1 MKNISNSTVRNTV
14 TEQTLIYVDKLATTL
29 KLIDS
34 SQIATLV
41 EILVKMMTNN
51 GTLYICGN
59 GGSAANAMHLANDF
73 TFGISPSGDAMK
85 VEALTAN
92 SSIVTCLA
100 NDIGYEN
107 IFSHQLKVKAS
118 HNDVLLILSGS
129 GNSQNVIQAVMQAKK
144 IGMPTVAILGF
155 HGGKIKELVDLP
167 MHIQVMDMQI
177 SEDSQLIIGHIVMQS
192 LFRILNI
199 EN

>member
-1 MKNISNSTVRNTV
+1 MKKISDSTVRNTV
-14 TEQTLIYVDKLATTL
+14 TEQSLVYVDKLATTL

-34 SQIATLV
+34 AQISELV
-41 EILVKMMTNN
+41 EILLKMMTDN

-92 SSIVTCLA
+92 SSVITCLA

-118 HNDVLLILSGS
+118 LNDVLLVLSGS
-129 GNSQNVIQAVMQAKK
+129 GNSQNVIQAVLQAKK
-144 IGMPTVAILGF
+144 LGMPTVAILGF

-177 SEDSQLIIGHIVMQS
+177 AEDSQLIIGHIVMKS

-199 EN
+199 ES

>member
-41 EILVKMMTNN
+41 EILVKMMTDNS
-51 GTLYICGN
+51 TLYICGN

-92 SSIVTCLA
+92 SSVITCLA

-118 HNDVLLILSGS
+118 HNDVLLVLSGS
-129 GNSQNVIQAVMQAKK
+129 GNSQNVIQAVLQAKK

-155 HGGKIKELVDLP
+155 SGGQIKELVDLP
-167 MHIQVMDMQI
+167 IHIQVMDMQI
-177 SEDSQLIIGHIVMQS
+177 AEDSQLIIGHIIMQS
-192 LFRILNI
+192 LFRILKI
-199 EN
+199 

>member
-14 TEQTLIYVDKLATTL
+14 TEQTLVYVDKLATTL

-92 SSIVTCLA
+92 SSVITCLA

-107 IFSHQLKVKAS
+107 IFSHQLKVKAC
-118 HNDVLLILSGS
+118 HNDVLLVLSGS
-129 GNSQNVIQAVMQAKK
+129 GNSQNVIQAVLQAKN

-177 SEDSQLIIGHIVMQS
+177 AEDSQLIIGHIVMQS

-199 EN
+199 ES

>member
-1 MKNISNSTVRNTV
+1 MKKISDSTVRNTV

-41 EILVKMMTNN
+41 EILVKMMTDN

-92 SSIVTCLA
+92 SSVITCLA

-118 HNDVLLILSGS
+118 HYDVLLVLSGS
-129 GNSQNVIQAVMQAKK
+129 GNSQNVIQAVLQAKK

-155 HGGKIKELVDLP
+155 SGGQIKELVDLP
-167 MHIQVMDMQI
+167 IHIQVMDMQI
-177 SEDSQLIIGHIVMQS
+177 AEDSQLIIGHIVMQS
-192 LFRILNI
+192 LFRILKN
-199 EN
+199 